1 MKKRLTLFLTILFA
15 VGYLASPGLSQTADE
30 ILAKMIE
37 AQGGREKLASVKD
50 MTASGSLEMI
60 SMGLSG
66 SFTRYQKEPNK
77 MRMDIEIMGMVIT
90 QAYDGETAW
99 AVNPQT
105 GSTEEMPEQAA
116 EYFKRDAL
124 GNDSLLNPS
133 KYGITFTF
141 MGKEEIEGKEYLILE
156 QTFSDGFKA
165 LIYIDP
171 ETYLPYKTKSKTL
184 NQMGV
189 EVEAETILEDYKPVE
204 GMMTPHT
211 LTVFQD
217 GEEFITITITE
228 ISYNTGLEDSL
239 FQMSG

>member
-15 VGYLASPGLSQTADE
+15 VWLFASPALSQTTDE

-37 AQGGREKLASVKD
+37 AQGGREKLASIKD

-66 SFTRYQKEPNK
+66 SFTRYQKEPDK

-90 QAYDGETAW
+90 QAYDGKTAW
-99 AVNPQT
+99 MVNPQT

-116 EYFKRDAL
+116 EYFRRDSM

-141 MGKEEIEGKEYLILE
+141 TGKEAIEGIEYLILE
-156 QTFSDGFKA
+156 ETFSDGFKA
-165 LIYIDP
+165 VIYIDP
-171 ETYLPYKTKSKTL
+171 ENYLPHKTKSKTL

-189 EVEAETILEDYKPVE
+189 EVEAETILEGYKLVE
-204 GMMTPHT
+204 GIMTPHT
-211 LTVFQD
+211 MTVFQD
-217 GEEFITITITE
+217 GEEFITITVTE
-228 ISYNTGLEDSL
+228 VSYNKGLEDSL
-239 FQMSG
+239 FKMS